1 MQRIEPIKPRRKPRS
16 QRRIMSNFWQLSGG
30 WRRRRLRLTGS
41 CWSPTNGWSP
51 PSTWCPRQGRGSSG
65 RLSAWPKI
73 ASPPAPIVISGKCW
87 GSTSVWI
94 LLPPRKMRSSWWL
107 QFGNLPSWIR
117 TPALIEGWQKRALE
131 FSGTT
136 SQYYTGIFWPSRTTI
151 SSVATAPSV
160 SGGHRTLWSLRLLTM
175 IGK

>member
-1 MQRIEPIKPRRKPRS
+1 MQRIEPIKPRRKPKS
-16 QRRIMSNFWQLSGG
+16 QRRIMSNCWLQSGG
-30 WRRRRLRLTGS
+30 WRKRRLRPTGS

-65 RLSAWPKI
+65 RLSAWLKI
-73 ASPPAPIVISGKCW
+73 ASHLAPIVISGKCW
-87 GSTSVWI
+87 GSTSVRI
-94 LLPPRKMRSSWWL
+94 LLPPHKMRGSWWL
-107 QFGNLPSWIR
+107 QLGNLPSWIQI
-117 TPALIEGWQKRALE
+117 PALIEGWQKRALE

-136 SQYYTGIFWPSRTTI
+136 SQFCTGIFWPSKI

-160 SGGHRTLWSLRLLTM
+160 SGGHRTLWSPRLQTM